1 MKLPIDKLQSIRTPF
16 YYYDMELL
24 DKTLKKIKEEADK
37 YNFIVHY
44 AIKANA
50 NDHILLKIKDY
61 GFGIDCVSGYELKK
75 AVDTGFAPDGIVFA
89 GVGKADW
96 EIEVGIDNNIA
107 CFNIESTEELKV
119 INEVAAS
126 KNKVVNIA
134 IRINP
139 NVEAN
144 THHYITTGLDE
155 NKFGIPQSELDSTVN
170 IIKNLKFINLQG
182 IHFHIGS
189 QIMDLNTY
197 KNLCL
202 KINEIQNWFVSKNI
216 ELKVINVGGGLGID
230 YDKPQDNPISDF
242 TGYFKIFH
250 KLLKLKPGQKV
261 HFELGR
267 SVVGQCGNLITKVL
281 YLKKGINTNF
291 VIVDGGMT
299 DLIRPALYQAFH
311 KIENLSSTKAPHK
324 YDVVGPIC
332 ESSDSFGKD
341 IELPETTRGDILA
354 IRSAGAYGE
363 VMVSNYN
370 LREAPQAYYSDLL

>member
-75 AVDTGFAPDGIVFA
+75 AVDKGFASEGIVFA

-96 EIEVGIDNNIA
+96 EIEVGIDNDIA

-119 INEVAAS
+119 INEIATS

-139 NVEAN
+139 NIEAN

-170 IIKNLKFINLQG
+170 IIKKLKSINLQG

-189 QIMDLNTY
+189 QIMDLNSY

-202 KINEIQNWFVSKNI
+202 RINEIQNWFVSKNI

-230 YDKPQDNPISDF
+230 YEKPQENPISDF
-242 TGYFKIFH
+242 TGYFETFH
-250 KLLKLKPGQKV
+250 KHLKLKPGQKV

-311 KIENLSSTKAPHK
+311 KIENLSSTKPPYK

-370 LREAPQAYYSDLL
+370 LREAPLAYYSDLL

>member
-119 INEVAAS
+119 INEIAAS

-155 NKFGIPQSELDSTVN
+155 N
-170 IIKNLKFINLQG
+170 
-182 IHFHIGS
+182 
-189 QIMDLNTY
+189 
-197 KNLCL
+197 
-202 KINEIQNWFVSKNI
+202 
-216 ELKVINVGGGLGID
+216 
-230 YDKPQDNPISDF
+230 
-242 TGYFKIFH
+242 
-250 KLLKLKPGQKV
+250 
-261 HFELGR
+261 
-267 SVVGQCGNLITKVL
+267 
-281 YLKKGINTNF
+281 
-291 VIVDGGMT
+291 
-299 DLIRPALYQAFH
+299 
-311 KIENLSSTKAPHK
+311 
-324 YDVVGPIC
+324 
-332 ESSDSFGKD
+332 
-341 IELPETTRGDILA
+341 
-354 IRSAGAYGE
+354 
-363 VMVSNYN
+363 
-370 LREAPQAYYSDLL
+370 